1 MRCRPSRLQALY
13 TAHVGD
19 TGAVLDRGGTAYR
32 LTVDHKPNT
41 PAERER
47 IEAQGGQVEPHS
59 NRVISQEHD
68 GKASLLAMSR

>member
-1 MRCRPSRLQALY
+1 MQALY

-47 IEAQGGQVEPHS
+47 IEAQGGHVEPHS